1 MLNETLLT
9 IEKMLE
15 PLPEY
20 VQQQVIEH
28 LREYLAEMQAEGR
41 WGQLYQSHRPK
52 LEEMARLAK
61 QQIAQDRARPL
72 NLDEL

>member
-28 LREYLAEMQAEGR
+28 LREYLAEMQDERR
-41 WGQLYQSHRPK
+41 WEQLYQSQRPK
-52 LEEMARLAK
+52 LEEMARSAK
-61 QQIAQDRARPL
+61 QQIAQDKARPL